1 MITVVTK
8 ERVMTVLLNNI
19 TNEKAK
25 QEQIRDQNAVVLYN
39 QIMVFT
45 FFYGFHK
52 PPIEHIIQTNAS

>member
-1 MITVVTK
+1 MI
-8 ERVMTVLLNNI
+8 NA
-19 TNEKAK
+19 TNERAK
-25 QEQIRDQNAVVLYN
+25 QEKIRDQNAVVLYN